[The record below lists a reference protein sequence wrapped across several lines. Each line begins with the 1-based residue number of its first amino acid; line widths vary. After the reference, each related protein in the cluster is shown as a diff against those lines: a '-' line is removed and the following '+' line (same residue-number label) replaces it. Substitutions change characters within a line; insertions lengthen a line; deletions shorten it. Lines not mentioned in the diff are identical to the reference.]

1 MTILVV
7 DDEPQLRMLL
17 TDILKE
23 EKWHVLNAGDGEAAL
38 QILSKEKVDIVISDI
53 YMPVMNGLK
62 LRDRVREDPNLKD
75 TPFLFISG
83 YDDQMTLAAV
93 RSPKIEGF
101 LKKGKSPK
109 EIKTWVRYLTTP
121 VEKRIGLSPGDRSI
135 AR

>member
-17 TDILKE
+17 ADVLKE
-23 EKWHVLNAGDGEAAL
+23 EGWRVLTAAEGEAAL
-38 QILSKEKVDIVISDI
+38 QILSKEKTDIVVSDI

-62 LRDRVREDPNLKD
+62 LRDRVREDPRLKD

-83 YDDQMTLAAV
+83 YDDQMTVAAV

-101 LKKGKSPK
+101 LKKGKSPN
-109 EIKTWVRYLTTP
+109 EIKAWIRYLTTP
-121 VEKRIGLSPGDRSI
+121 IEKRIGLSPGDRSMS
-135 AR
+135 R